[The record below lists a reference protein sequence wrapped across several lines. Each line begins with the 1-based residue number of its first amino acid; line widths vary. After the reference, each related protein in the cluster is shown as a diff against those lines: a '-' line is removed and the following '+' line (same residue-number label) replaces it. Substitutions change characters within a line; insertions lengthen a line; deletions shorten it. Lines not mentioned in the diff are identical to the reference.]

1 LEEYLWFG
9 RFGKERDGNRYQ
21 KQYINVYKDLNYL
34 QMIIKIGSKKNF
46 KNAL

>member
-21 KQYINVYKDLNYL
+21 KQYINVIPFKLSPNDYKDWK
-34 QMIIKIGSKKNF
+34 QKNF